1 MIVTVASGKGGTGKT
16 LVSASLASVW
26 QRPVLAVDL
35 DVEEPN
41 LHLFL
46 EPVGFRSEAVHL
58 EVPVLDADLC
68 TRCGACAELCQ
79 FKGISLMGT
88 SLLLFPDLCHGCGGC
103 IRICPQGALGKGER
117 LLGAVE
123 EGRTRGGIPVL
134 TGRLRVGEA
143 QGVPLMNQVRRRMR
157 EAAQAG
163 ALDVIID
170 GPPGVSCPAMTAAQ
184 DADVILLITEPT
196 PFGLY
201 DLRLARQAFLALGK
215 PMGVVINRAGL
226 GDDRVHEFCREMG
239 LPVLAELPFRRDI
252 ALAYS
257 QGRVIAQVDAGLGD
271 LFRDLAT
278 RMEGMAHA

>member
-226 GDDRVHEFCREMG
+226 GDDRVHEFCREMD

-278 RMEGMAHA
+278 RLEGMAHA